1 MDTTLLL
8 EPFRVPYLTRALI
21 ELTILGVLCGTVGA
35 FVALRRLEFVAD
47 ALTHTVFPGVA
58 IGFALQGVDGVF
70 AGASVAAGV
79 TAVVLTLLTRNRR
92 TSDDA
97 ALAIV
102 LTAMFSIGVVVVSRS
117 RSYTAD
123 FQTFLFGQILYTSR
137 TQIIETAAVAL
148 LCLITLAALGRQ
160 LFLRSFDPE
169 AARAAGYRVGALDLA
184 LNLVI
189 ALTVVAAVRTIG
201 TALVLALLVVP
212 ATIGRTL
219 GGRLGPIVA
228 IAAGSAVLSGYV
240 GLTVSYTAS
249 IDHDLAL
256 PAGPTVVLTLVA
268 GYLLALGAAWA
279 VGVAGRRNQRCSARA
294 GRPAAPAP
302 TTPAVTASPT
312 PARTPSPIPRPTG
325 SAR

>member
-1 MDTTLLL
+1 MDTTLFL
-8 EPFRVPYLTRALI
+8 EPFRVPYLTRALL
-21 ELTILGVLCGTVGA
+21 ELTILGVLCGAVGA

-58 IGFALQGVDGVF
+58 IGFALQGADGVF
-70 AGASVAAGV
+70 EGALIAAGITAGA
-79 TAVVLTLLTRNRR
+79 LTLLTRNRR

-117 RSYTAD
+117 HSYAAD

-137 TQIIETAAVAL
+137 TEIVETAVVAL
-148 LCLITLAALGRQ
+148 LCLLALAVLGRE
-160 LFLRSFDPE
+160 LLLRGFDVE

-184 LNLVI
+184 LNLIV

-212 ATIGRTL
+212 AAIGRALGRRLGQLITIGA
-219 GGRLGPIVA
+219 G
-228 IAAGSAVLSGYV
+228 AAVVCGYL
-240 GLTVSYTAS
+240 GLTISYTAS
-249 IDHDLAL
+249 VDHDLAL

-268 GYLLALGAAWA
+268 AYSVALAGAGA
-279 VGVAGRRNQRCSARA
+279 VRRLRPARGRRAPSRRTRNVAPP
-294 GRPAAPAP
+294 GPA
-302 TTPAVTASPT
+302 
-312 PARTPSPIPRPTG
+312 PIPRPTG
-325 SAR
+325 SPR

>member
-1 MDTTLLL
+1 MDTTLLM

-58 IGFALQGVDGVF
+58 IGFALRGADGVF
-70 AGASVAAGV
+70 EGALIAAGI
-79 TAVVLTLLTRNRR
+79 TAGVLTLLTRNRR

-117 RSYTAD
+117 HSYTAD

-137 TQIIETAAVAL
+137 TQILETAVVAMVCLAV
-148 LCLITLAALGRQ
+148 LAALGRE
-160 LFLRSFDPE
+160 LFLRSFDVE
-169 AARAAGYRVGALDLA
+169 AARAAGHRVGALDLA

-219 GGRLGPIVA
+219 GDRLGPIIA
-228 IAAGSAVLSGYV
+228 IGVGSAVLCGYL
-240 GLTVSYTAS
+240 GLTISYTAS

-256 PAGPTVVLTLVA
+256 PAGPTVVLTLVVA
-268 GYLLALGAAWA
+268 YLLALAAA
-279 VGVAGRRNQRCSARA
+279 GLVRRRGVRASAH
-294 GRPAAPAP
+294 APAVRI
-302 TTPAVTASPT
+302 PAPPVV
-312 PARTPSPIPRPTG
+312 PRPTG
-325 SAR
+325 SPR